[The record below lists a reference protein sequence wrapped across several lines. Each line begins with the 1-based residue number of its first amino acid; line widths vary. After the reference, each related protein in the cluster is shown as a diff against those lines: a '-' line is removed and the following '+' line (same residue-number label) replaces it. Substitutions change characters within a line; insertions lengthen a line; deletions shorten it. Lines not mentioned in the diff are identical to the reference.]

1 MWPPHA
7 TTSCSWGAA
16 PAAPCAKVQE
26 GAALFHLLDNGEGAV
41 AWTAES
47 VPSWATVK

>member
-1 MWPPHA
+1 MG
-7 TTSCSWGAA
+7 SG